1 MTNHYDLIIVGG
13 GIGGGALA
21 TVMARSG
28 YSVLV
33 LEKSTVYR
41 DLVRGEWMAPW
52 GVVEA
57 KRLGLFDD
65 LIEEGA
71 HHLSRHVTYGETID
85 PKDAE
90 ANMLPIAV
98 LVPDVPGPLCIGHP
112 AHCDLRRRSSA
123 AAGATALSGVT
134 RIKATLGAHP
144 SVSYTHEGG
153 EHSASCKIIVGAD
166 GRGSLVR
173 QAAGIEPHR
182 DPNHHLFS
190 GMLIENAHGWPD
202 DLQAIGAEKDVHFL
216 AFPQANGRVRLY
228 LGYSSDQPRR
238 LAGAKAQQTFLDA
251 FRLSSV
257 PLSGA
262 LAGATPAGP
271 CHSYPNEDAW
281 TDEPFAEGMVL
292 IGDAAGWNDPIIGQG
307 LSITYR
313 DVRIVSEIMR
323 SGSDW
328 SPAAFAPY
336 AEERAERMRRLRF
349 SAQLTSTLLNEFGA
363 AARERRLRAAARQAA
378 NPLLALPFLAAMV
391 GPEALPA
398 AAFEETIRD
407 QLFAD

>member
-238 LAGAKAQQTFLDA
+238 LAGARRSK
-251 FRLSSV
+251 
-257 PLSGA
+257 
-262 LAGATPAGP
+262 
-271 CHSYPNEDAW
+271 
-281 TDEPFAEGMVL
+281 PF
-292 IGDAAGWNDPIIGQG
+292 
-307 LSITYR
+307 ST
-313 DVRIVSEIMR
+313 R
-323 SGSDW
+323 SGSAVCR
-328 SPAAFAPY
+328 SPARSPARRR
-336 AEERAERMRRLRF
+336 RARATHTPTKTHGRTSRSPKAWCS
-349 SAQLTSTLLNEFGA
+349 SAT
-363 AARERRLRAAARQAA
+363 
-378 NPLLALPFLAAMV
+378 P
-391 GPEALPA
+391 PA
-398 AAFEETIRD
+398 GTIRSSD
-407 QLFAD
+407 RDCRSPTAT